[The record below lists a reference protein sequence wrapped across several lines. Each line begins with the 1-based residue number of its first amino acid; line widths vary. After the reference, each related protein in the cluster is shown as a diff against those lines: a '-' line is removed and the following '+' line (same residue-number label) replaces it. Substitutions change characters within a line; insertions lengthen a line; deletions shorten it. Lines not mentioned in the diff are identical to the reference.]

1 MTPANDPQFT
11 TRNLEQTQALGQRIG
26 RLLQAGTVIAL
37 IGDLGSGKT
46 SLVQGLAK
54 GLDVS
59 QNYYITSPTFNLINT
74 YPGRHPLFHVDLYR
88 ITSPL
93 EIDDI
98 GLLDALSGDGVVVV
112 EWADNLPTGLLAEHL
127 WIHMQ
132 VTGENS
138 RQIRLR
144 ARRRKGEDLIHQLR
158 TG

>member
-1 MTPANDPQFT
+1 MTPADDLLFT
-11 TRNLEQTQALGQRIG
+11 THSLEQTRALGRRIG
-26 RLLQAGTVIAL
+26 RCLRAGTVIAL
-37 IGDLGSGKT
+37 TGDLGSGKT
-46 SLVQGLAK
+46 SLVQGFAK

-59 QNYYITSPTFNLINT
+59 ENYYITSPTFNLINT

-88 ITSPL
+88 IASPL

-98 GLLDALSGDGVVVV
+98 GLLDMLSGDEVVVV

-127 WIHMQ
+127 WIQMQ
-132 VTGENS
+132 VTGDND

-144 ARRRKGEDLIHQLR
+144 ARRREGEDLIHQLR